1 MNIKK
6 NKLLS
11 VYLHLLYMFLL

>member
-6 NKLLS
+6 NKIWRYS
-11 VYLHLLYMFLL
+11 

>member
-6 NKLLS
+6 NTQVS
-11 VYLHLLYMFLL
+11 T